1 MDMNTVEL
9 LVQHVQDAERLRIL
23 LMATEC
29 ETLEELIEK
38 LRVQVN
44 K

>member
-1 MDMNTVEL
+1 MDMNIAEL
-9 LVQHVQDAERLRIL
+9 LVQQVQEAERVRLL

-29 ETLEELIEK
+29 ETLEELVEK
-38 LRVQVN
+38 LRVLVS